1 MIIFCEILRILD
13 FGLFVFTSPC
23 LVLLIIFLVS
33 LIRDIFF
40 GQFSFQENEK
50 LETLI
55 DKKEDELIKIS
66 EENETLKDEIKLLK
80 NNDEYVEHVARENL
94 GLVKEGEEYID
105 EEPD

>member
-1 MIIFCEILRILD
+1 MSTVKKLLRYLA
-13 FGLFVFTSPC
+13 
-23 LVLLIIFLVS
+23 LVLLIIFLIS

-94 GLVKEGEEYID
+94 GLIKEGEEYIN

>member
-1 MIIFCEILRILD
+1 MSNTKKFFRYL
-13 FGLFVFTSPC
+13 V
-23 LVLLIIFLVS
+23 LVLLIIILIS
-33 LIRDIFF
+33 LIRDIIF

-55 DKKEDELIKIS
+55 DKKEDELVKIS
-66 EENETLKDEIKLLK
+66 KENETLKDEIKLLK
-80 NNDEYVEHVARENL
+80 NNDEYVEHIARENL

>member
-1 MIIFCEILRILD
+1 MSTVKKFFRYLAL
-13 FGLFVFTSPC
+13 L
-23 LVLLIIFLVS
+23 LLIVILIS

-94 GLVKEGEEYID
+94 GLIKEGEEYID

>member
-1 MIIFCEILRILD
+1 MSTAKKFIRYLA
-13 FGLFVFTSPC
+13 
-23 LVLLIIFLVS
+23 LVLLIIILIS

-94 GLVKEGEEYID
+94 GLIKEGEEYID

>member
-1 MIIFCEILRILD
+1 MSKAKKFFRYL
-13 FGLFVFTSPC
+13 V
-23 LVLLIIFLVS
+23 LVLLIIILIS
-33 LIRDIFF
+33 LIKDIFF
-40 GQFSFQENEK
+40 GQFSLQENEK

-55 DKKEDELIKIS
+55 DKKEDELVKIS

-80 NNDEYVEHVARENL
+80 NNDKYVEHVARENL

>member
-1 MIIFCEILRILD
+1 M
-13 FGLFVFTSPC
+13 
-23 LVLLIIFLVS
+23 LLIVFLVS

-55 DKKEDELIKIS
+55 DKKEDELVKIS

-94 GLVKEGEEYID
+94 GLIKEGEEYID

>member
-1 MIIFCEILRILD
+1 MSNAKKIFRYL
-13 FGLFVFTSPC
+13 V
-23 LVLLIIFLVS
+23 LVLLIIILIS
-33 LIRDIFF
+33 LIRDIIF

-55 DKKEDELIKIS
+55 DKKEDELVKIS

>member
-1 MIIFCEILRILD
+1 MSTVKKFFRYLA
-13 FGLFVFTSPC
+13 
-23 LVLLIIFLVS
+23 LVLLIVILLS

-94 GLVKEGEEYID
+94 GLIKEGEEYID